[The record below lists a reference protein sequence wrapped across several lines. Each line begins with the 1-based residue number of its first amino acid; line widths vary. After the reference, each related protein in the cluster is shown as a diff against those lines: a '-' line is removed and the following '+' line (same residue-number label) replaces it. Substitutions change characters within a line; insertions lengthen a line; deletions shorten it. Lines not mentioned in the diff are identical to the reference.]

1 MLGLDM
7 EYRKVVLFIRLS
19 GELNHNTASRLENE
33 VSKLIAE
40 VGIKYIVFNIENLTL
55 IDMAGIDVLL
65 KNNDIVCHNQGKAF
79 VCGIKH
85 ELVKHRIENSRLLK
99 YMVETSNELG
109 ALNIINI

>member
-1 MLGLDM
+1 MRG
-7 EYRKVVLFIRLS
+7 RITCQIRQWNIKGSFIRLS

-65 KNNDIVCHNQGKAF
+65 KNNDIVFNNQVNDF
-79 VCGIKH
+79 
-85 ELVKHRIENSRLLK
+85 LF
-99 YMVETSNELG
+99 
-109 ALNIINI
+109 